1 MIRFSTETDLA
12 RDHAVPRGRP
22 DRRLVAFRPDSP
34 PGSPGG
40 CPKRLLRVNEAAHSR
55 PVSSCCFPCFE
66 NRLGRQIKSTD
77 LKPEV
82 LVNSPLLI
90 LLRRLEE
97 FTGMWSAPS
106 IPVVQG
112 PSNSRYF
119 TW

>member
-1 MIRFSTETDLA
+1 MVI
-12 RDHAVPRGRP
+12 DHLWNRVCPE
-22 DRRLVAFRPDSP
+22 
-34 PGSPGG
+34 GG
-40 CPKRLLRVNEAAHSR
+40 VI
-55 PVSSCCFPCFE
+55 CFPCFE
-66 NRLGRQIKSTD
+66 KRLGWQIKSTD